1 MTKTYRGGYYII
13 NKPTDFDK
21 KGQGIEMKAKSKFL
35 SAFIAASM
43 VFAAVPFTAYG
54 ASKAASVDGQEY
66 DTLQEAINAA
76 NGKTVVLETDVTE
89 SITIPEGSTITLDLQ
104 DNTLTNKSGSHTV
117 TNKGNLTITGSGTID
132 NVSHG
137 KGALVNNGTVTMK
150 SGNLTRSKEA
160 GSSATNNGGNS
171 WYVVDNNGANAVFNM
186 EGGKI
191 YGTSRFSSL
200 IRNLGAQFNMIGGDL
215 ESGFIVLKNDDNGK
229 IKMTGGT
236 ATTTASGGSAIQN
249 WGKLEMTG
257 GTLKAADGAAALYA
271 LSWDP
276 QYAQP
281 EAVISGDAVLDGLVK
296 VKMDV
301 ESAKEGV
308 MPTKVTF
315 NGGTVTGDIEVMD
328 KGDVAINDGVFNGK
342 ITKTAEAESAV
353 ISGGTF
359 SVAPDASLID
369 EGKAA
374 AGYTKAGEDAVFYVG
389 TSDEINEKLSG
400 AADGDRIDI
409 ISGKVDLK
417 IAEGVVVSNDGGE
430 VTVNGE
436 KVEKGDTLETPH
448 IHNAVKVEA
457 KAATDTEDGNI
468 EYWYCAGCDKYFSDA
483 ALTKEISKEDTIIAA
498 GKTSDADKKD
508 PVNDDPKKD
517 DPKEDEPKNEESKN
531 EANTP
536 KMGDEANVF
545 LYVLLLVSAGALGGT
560 VAYKRKVS
568 K

>member
-1 MTKTYRGGYYII
+1 MTKLYGGGYYII
-13 NKPTDFDK
+13 YKPTYFDK

-66 DTLQEAINAA
+66 DTLQAAINAA
-76 NGKTVVLETDVTE
+76 DGKTVVLETDVKE
-89 SITIPEGSTITLDLQ
+89 SVTIPEGSTITLDLQ

-150 SGNLTRSKEA
+150 SGTLTRSKEA

-171 WYVVDNNGANAVFNM
+171 WYVVDNNGDSAVFNM

-191 YGTSRFSSL
+191 YGTSRYSSL

-271 LSWDP
+271 LSWNKK
-276 QYAQP
+276 YAQP
-281 EAVISGDAVLDGLVK
+281 EAIIGGDAVLNGNVK
-296 VKMDV
+296 VQMDRNYIG
-301 ESAKEGV
+301 EEDIPS
-308 MPTKVTF
+308 TKVTF

-328 KGDVAINDGVFNGK
+328 NGDVAINDGVFKGK

-369 EGKAA
+369 ESKAA
-374 AGYTKAGEDAVFYVG
+374 AGYTKAGEDAVFFVG

-400 AADGDRIDI
+400 AADGDRIDV

-448 IHNAVKVEA
+448 VHNAVKFEA
-457 KAATDTEDGNI
+457 KDATDTEDGNI

-483 ALTKEISKEDTIIAA
+483 ALTKVISKEDTVIAA
-498 GKTSDADKKD
+498 GKTSDEDKKD
-508 PVNDDPKKD
+508 PVNDDPK
-517 DPKEDEPKNEESKN
+517 NEESKN
-531 EANTP
+531 ETNTP
-536 KMGDEANVF
+536 KMGDEANIF
-545 LYVLLLVSAGALGGT
+545 LYVLLLASAGVLGGT